1 MNGIDTLVFDL
12 DGTLTDNYAGIS
24 ACITHALVT
33 LGAAVPDE
41 ARLRE
46 CVGPPLRASFR
57 EFLRTDE
64 PAHIEQAIVHYRER
78 FDVHGWKENVP
89 YAGIEAALQRLAAG
103 GFRMLV
109 CTSKP
114 QRYAD
119 RIVEHFGLRTFFE
132 GVHGPDLAGA
142 LDDKR
147 ALLAHTIAKRGI
159 DPSRAMM
166 IGDRAQDMRAA
177 GANGVRGLG
186 VLYGYGSRD
195 ELLDAGA
202 AALCESVD
210 ALPAAV
216 VACAGLKMRESS

>member
-1 MNGIDTLVFDL
+1 MNPIDTLVFDL

-41 ARLRE
+41 ARLRA

-57 EFLRTDE
+57 EFLGTE
-64 PAHIEQAIVHYRER
+64 ESAHIEQAIFHYRER
-78 FDVHGWKENVP
+78 FDIHGWQENVP
-89 YAGIEAALQRLAAG
+89 YAGIEAALQRLAAD

-119 RIVEHFGLRTFFE
+119 RIVEHFGLRRYFE

-147 ALLAHTIAKRGI
+147 TLLAHAIVERGI
-159 DPSRAMM
+159 DPSRALM

-177 GANGVRGLG
+177 AANGVRGLG

-202 AALCESVD
+202 DALCESVE

-216 VACAGLKMRESS
+216 AACAGLKTRASS

>member
-1 MNGIDTLVFDL
+1 MNRIDTLVFDL

-24 ACITHALVT
+24 ACITHALVR

-41 ARLRE
+41 ARLRA

-57 EFLRTDE
+57 EFLATDE
-64 PAHIEQAIVHYRER
+64 PAHIEQAIAHYRER
-78 FDVHGWKENVP
+78 FDVHGWQENVP
-89 YAGIEAALQRLAAG
+89 YAGIEQALQRLAADG
-103 GFRMLV
+103 YRMLV

-119 RIVEHFGLRTFFE
+119 RIVEHFGLRPFFE
-132 GVHGPDLAGA
+132 AVHGPDLAGA

-147 ALLAHTIAKRGI
+147 ALLAHAIGERGI
-159 DPSRAMM
+159 DPARALM

-186 VLYGYGSRD
+186 VLYGYGSRE
-195 ELLDAGA
+195 ELLGAGA
-202 AALCESVD
+202 AALCATVD
-210 ALPAAV
+210 ALPAAID
-216 VACAGLKMRESS
+216 ACAGLNTRTSS